1 MKTLFRFIVL
11 LFFLNVY
18 TQDNIQRITGVVT
31 NSKSPLSGVSISVK
45 GTPNGVQ
52 TNENGEYTIYAKP
65 EEKLIYNHL
74 GMKTVK
80 VLVEDVTRILNI
92 RMVPN
97 VNQLDEVVVKKYRR
111 KTALER
117 QLEFNYN
124 KDLIRTSTGI
134 LDKRKS
140 ALSMTIIDGE
150 DLTRGSP
157 TFLEAI
163 RGKFVGDISYKGS
176 IFDEE
181 GTLVYLRTT
190 TSLLGGQKAAIY
202 DVDGVIMGAPP
213 LFLAVQEIDRIA
225 VIRGIGASGRYGR
238 RGHGGV
244 IVINTKRGKYT
255 NPKLT
260 QKFKD
265 SIKLSKK
272 RVVEAFSAVDWNSE
286 TSTSLKYLYDCDS
299 EKKAIQV
306 FETKKEKFMESPYD
320 AIQVGNYFMSEWQNR
335 EKAEEIWNSIR
346 KKHSN
351 NAVILKA
358 LAYTYEKNEDLTVA
372 MQIYQA
378 ISSIRPNHLQ
388 SFRDLANINS
398 ELGKHKKALT
408 LYARPILNR
417 IEVPQNGIDS
427 IINIE
432 SHNLLTLNKME
443 LSSKVEDIEQVLGYS
458 PIRVLLEWNNG
469 EAEFDLQCMNPPNY
483 YTWKHSFESNPKRI
497 EDEKI
502 RGYSS
507 KQFFLNEEL
516 GGKWQFNLKYFG
528 NKSFEPTYLKAT
540 IYFDYGKPSQRKELK
555 VFRLQKENLNMHL
568 MTIDLDSKSISS

>member
-1 MKTLFRFIVL
+1 MKVPLFSIVCF
-11 LFFLNVY
+11 FFLVVHSQHA
-18 TQDNIQRITGVVT
+18 THRITGTVT
-31 NSKSPLSGVSISVK
+31 HKGYSLQNASVNLKNVSQGVL
-45 GTPNGVQ
+45 
-52 TNENGEYTIYAKP
+52 TNENGGYAIDAKP
-65 EEKLIYNHL
+65 GNILIFSHL
-74 GMKTVK
+74 GMKTIEVI
-80 VLVEDVTRILNI
+80 VEDITYILNI
-92 RMVPN
+92 QMVSS
-97 VNQLDEVVVKKYRR
+97 VNELDEVVVKKYKR

-358 LAYTYEKNEDLTVA
+358 LAYTYEKNEDLTAA

-458 PIRVLLEWNNG
+458 SIRVLLEWNNG

>member
-11 LFFLNVY
+11 LFFINVY

-45 GTPNGVQ
+45 GTQNGVQ
-52 TNENGEYTIYAKP
+52 TNKNGEYTIYAKP
-65 EEKLIYNHL
+65 EEELIYNHL
-74 GMKTVK
+74 GMKRVK
-80 VLVEDVTRILNI
+80 VIVEDVTRILNI

-97 VNQLDEVVVKKYRR
+97 VNELDEVVVKKYRR
-111 KTALER
+111 KNALER
-117 QLEFNYN
+117 QLEFDNN
-124 KDLIRTSTGI
+124 KDLILTSTGI
-134 LDKRKS
+134 LDKRRS
-140 ALSMTIIDGE
+140 ALSMTIIDGVE
-150 DLTRGSP
+150 LNKAAP
-157 TFLEAI
+157 TFLEAM
-163 RGKFVGDISYKGS
+163 RGKFMGDISYKGD

-181 GTLVYLRTT
+181 RTFIYLRTT

-202 DVDGVIMGAPP
+202 DVDGVIMDTPP

-238 RGHGGV
+238 RGHGGI

-272 RVVEAFSAVDWNSE
+272 RVVEAFSTIDWNSE
-286 TSTSLKYLYDCDS
+286 TPTSLKYLYDCDS

-335 EKAEEIWNSIR
+335 EKAEEIWNSIK

-358 LAYTYEKNEDLTVA
+358 LAYTYEKNEDLTAA

-398 ELGKHKKALT
+398 ELGKHKKALK
-408 LYARPILNR
+408 LYARSILNR

-443 LSSKVEDIEQVLGYS
+443 LSSKVKDIEQVLGYS

-507 KQFFLNEEL
+507 KQFFLNKEL

-540 IYFDYGKPSQRKELK
+540 IYFDYSKPSQRKELK
-555 VFRLQKENLNMHL
+555 VFRFQKENLNMHL